1 MVWFRG
7 CFLIVPRPVPQT
19 GFAAKCEKVL
29 ESSSGIELYITCSTS
44 RPANSSFCFK
54 LATWTWAADEGF
66 RAKFEAYQ
74 GISTFHEEY
83 NLSFLLEVWSS
94 IYNDVKLKTLG
105 TIVFFSSPG
114 GKIMAYFSEAAHSF
128 LMLVP
133 ICLVEGLSSFFQIT
147 DHTLKPNTQ
156 MISLPPAGWV
166 IFHFSVNADRC
177 WGTSGLTRTTKP
189 RGCHSDCWGILL
201 YILSIENLWPEC
213 SALYGYNQLENSVF
227 ADSSVR
233 SHKEGWVKS
242 ALWAQ
247 VLEEAARD
255 ARLTS
260 LLHTFQKS
268 KKW

>member
-1 MVWFRG
+1 MKDFMPNSKHIKVSLPFMKSIVLVSCWRFDLLFTIMWSWRLWGQLFSFHLQVGRSWLIFQRQHIHFLCWFQSVWWKA
-7 CFLIVPRPVPQT
+7 CP
-19 GFAAKCEKVL
+19 
-29 ESSSGIELYITCSTS
+29 
-44 RPANSSFCFK
+44 
-54 LATWTWAADEGF
+54 
-66 RAKFEAYQ
+66 
-74 GISTFHEEY
+74 
-83 NLSFLLEVWSS
+83 
-94 IYNDVKLKTLG
+94 
-105 TIVFFSSPG
+105 VFFRWLTT
-114 GKIMAYFSEAAHSF
+114 HW
-128 LMLVP
+128 
-133 ICLVEGLSSFFQIT
+133 
-147 DHTLKPNTQ
+147 KPNTQ

-166 IFHFSVNADRC
+166 IFHFSVNADHC

-213 SALYGYNQLENSVF
+213 SGLYGYSQLKNSVF
-227 ADSSVR
+227 ADSSVW

-242 ALWAQ
+242 ALWGQ